1 MKIELFVD
9 DEAEP
14 RAAFAPPA
22 PFDLDT
28 TALADGPHVLRIRA
42 IEDDGT
48 TGVQEV
54 PFTVRNGPGIAVVG
68 LADNEVVQGRIP
80 LLVNAYASRVGDTFE
95 PSRAETPA
103 PVPTWAWVL
112 CLLVGAWAMFYAISE
127 YREYAASLAAS
138 APSSAQVEPAR
149 TAPEA
154 GSAPAPAQQAFGA
167 QLYGNYCS
175 SCHQLGGT
183 GLPGVFPPLKGD
195 PVVTAEDPSEHIR
208 IILNGLQG
216 KPINGVTY
224 ASPMPAFGNQL
235 DDKQIAALINHERIS
250 WGNAAPIVT
259 PEAVAA
265 QR

>member
-9 DEAEP
+9 GETEP
-14 RAAFAPPA
+14 RATIDPPA

-28 TALADGPHVLRIRA
+28 TSLADGPHLLRVRA

-48 TGVQEV
+48 TGVHDI

-68 LADNEVVQGRIP
+68 LADNEVVQGRVP
-80 LLVNAYASRVGDTFE
+80 LLVNAYASRAGDTFE

-103 PVPTWAWVL
+103 PVPTWTWVL
-112 CLLVGAWAMFYAISE
+112 CLLVAAWAMFYAISE
-127 YREYAASLAAS
+127 YRDYAASLAAS
-138 APSSAQVEPAR
+138 APSAASSVSAESAPQADA
-149 TAPEA
+149 APEW
-154 GSAPAPAQQAFGA
+154 QALGT

-175 SCHQLGGT
+175 SCHQLSGA

-195 PVVTAEDPSEHIR
+195 PVVVTEDPTEHIR
-208 IILNGLQG
+208 IVLQGLQG
-216 KPINGVTY
+216 KTINGVAY

-235 DDKQIAALINHERIS
+235 DDNQIAALVNHERTS
-250 WGNAAPIVT
+250 WGNSAPTVT
-259 PEAVAA
+259 PEDVAA

>member
-9 DEAEP
+9 HETEP
-14 RAAFAPPA
+14 RATIDPPA

-28 TALADGPHVLRIRA
+28 TTLADGPHVLRVRA

-48 TGVQEV
+48 AGVHEI

-68 LADNEVVQGRIP
+68 LADHEVVQGRVP

-103 PVPTWAWVL
+103 PVPTWTWVL
-112 CLLVGAWAMFYAISE
+112 CLLVAAWAMFYAVSE
-127 YREYAASLAAS
+127 YRDYAASLAAS
-138 APSSAQVEPAR
+138 APSATPSTGEAAPDAGAESAR
-149 TAPEA
+149 
-154 GSAPAPAQQAFGA
+154 QALGT

-175 SCHQLGGT
+175 SCHQLSGAGV
-183 GLPGVFPPLKGD
+183 PGVFPPLKED
-195 PVVTAEDPSEHIR
+195 PVVVAEDPTEHIR
-208 IILNGLQG
+208 IVLHGLQG
-216 KPINGVTY
+216 KTINGVAY

-235 DDKQIAALINHERIS
+235 DDKQIAALINHERTS
-250 WGNAAPIVT
+250 WGNRASIVT
-259 PEAVAA
+259 PDMVAA

>member
-9 DEAEP
+9 RETEP
-14 RAAFAPPA
+14 RATIDPPA

-28 TALADGPHVLRIRA
+28 TTLADGPHVLRVRA

-48 TGVQEV
+48 AGVHEI

-68 LADNEVVQGRIP
+68 LADNEVVQGRVP
-80 LLVNAYASRVGDTFE
+80 LLVNAYASRAGDAFE

-103 PVPTWAWVL
+103 PVPTWTWVL
-112 CLLVGAWAMFYAISE
+112 CLLVAAWAMFYAISE
-127 YREYAASLAAS
+127 YRDYAASLAAS
-138 APSSAQVEPAR
+138 APSATPAASAGGGPEVGTEP
-149 TAPEA
+149 EW
-154 GSAPAPAQQAFGA
+154 QALGA

-175 SCHQLGGT
+175 SCHQLSGT

-195 PVVTAEDPSEHIR
+195 PVVVAEDPTEHVR

-216 KPINGVTY
+216 KAINGVTY
-224 ASPMPAFGNQL
+224 ASPMPAFGSQL
-235 DDKQIAALINHERIS
+235 DDKQIAALINHERTS
-250 WGNAAPIVT
+250 WGNSAPTVT
-259 PEAVAA
+259 PEVVAA